1 MCEME
6 RNLVESCILKR
17 RDDACTPMLVCTQKI
32 SGKIY
37 KEIIPVF
44 AQRYRTLRQGVGK
57 EKNLL
62 LLVYSSKMACPCP
75 SLRPVHVIP
84 IQESIRQGHFCP
96 WRFLAEMLLSFG
108 VLLYSCPFEL
118 NAGSTS
124 SSLCNPTRP
133 PWVPEHPRPWAGGV
147 VVVCCLS

>member
-84 IQESIRQGHFCP
+84 I
-96 WRFLAEMLLSFG
+96 
-108 VLLYSCPFEL
+108 
-118 NAGSTS
+118 
-124 SSLCNPTRP
+124 
-133 PWVPEHPRPWAGGV
+133 
-147 VVVCCLS
+147 